1 MEGTPHH
8 HAGKGKGKQRE
19 KEAPASLLS
28 NSRQLPA
35 QDPYVPAT
43 QSLKKYVYAH
53 PTMLDKNHLNKGAG
67 KTNKRLGHHL
77 NHLSS
82 SAKASSIKAHEHD
95 DLLLDRSNQGLIE
108 VENELE
114 RTWKV
119 TQEEIV
125 EGSAI
130 GAQGKAFAL
139 KLDEFGP
146 YALDYTRNGRHLAI
160 AGRRGHVGTFD
171 WQSGRLHTELHLG
184 ETARAIRWLHDESF
198 FAVAQK
204 RYVYIY
210 DKSGLEVHQLRNHIE
225 VNQMEFLPYHFLL
238 ATIGNPGY
246 LKYQDTSTG
255 QLVVEHRT
263 KLGACRT
270 MAQNAHNA
278 FIHLGHQNGS
288 VTLWSPSVSRPQ
300 VQLQAHRG
308 PVSSI
313 ALDPSTL
320 GYRMVTCGVDG
331 SVKLWDTRK
340 WAVLNE
346 YQFKKTPTSVDF
358 SQKGLLGL
366 GWGNHISVFKD
377 LQKPDQNPR
386 MPPPPYLTHTF
397 PGVAVNDVRFCPF
410 EDVLGVGHARG
421 FTSLLVPGA
430 GEANFDSLEAD
441 PYEGKRRRREREVN
455 ALLDKVPFD
464 MITLDTEMVGKLD
477 RNVRDK
483 ADKINK
489 DKPGFVEEAFRKKSR
504 VDRLKDRGQI
514 EEDEEGLENEDDEE
528 ALDEERRKEKKRVKL
543 AKADAKN
550 RGRGRNSTLKK
561 ALRKRKR
568 NVIDPITVALKEKLE
583 RQRAANKQAKKNVAA
598 SRSAASGS
606 AGALDRF
613 AF

>member
-1 MEGTPHH
+1 MQGTPHQV
-8 HAGKGKGKQRE
+8 GKGKGKQRE
-19 KEAPASLLS
+19 KETPTSLLS

-53 PTMLDKNHLNKGAG
+53 PTMLDKNHLSKGAG

-77 NHLSS
+77 HHLST
-82 SAKASSIKAHEHD
+82 SAKVSSIKAHEHD
-95 DLLLDRSNQGLIE
+95 DLLLDRSIQGLIE

-119 TQEEIV
+119 TQDEIV

-139 KLDEFGP
+139 KLDEFGRMRST
-146 YALDYTRNGRHLAI
+146 TRAMGDISPSQGGRGMSAPST
-160 AGRRGHVGTFD
+160 GNQGV
-171 WQSGRLHTELHLG
+171 S
-184 ETARAIRWLHDESF
+184 SP
-198 FAVAQK
+198 VAQK
-204 RYVYIY
+204 KYVYIY

-238 ATIGNPGY
+238 ATIGHWAIGF

-270 MAQNAHNA
+270 MAQNSHNA

-300 VQLQAHRG
+300 VQVQAHRG

-320 GYRMVTCGVDG
+320 GYRMVTCRRRRF
-331 SVKLWDTRK
+331 VKLWDTRK

-346 YQFKKTPTSVDF
+346 YQFKRRRRSAKTGSEPEDAAS
-358 SQKGLLGL
+358 
-366 GWGNHISVFKD
+366 
-377 LQKPDQNPR
+377 
-386 MPPPPYLTHTF
+386 PYLTHTF
-397 PGVAVNDVRFCPF
+397 PGVAVNETRFCPF
-410 EDVLGVGHARG
+410 EDVLGV
-421 FTSLLVPGA
+421 
-430 GEANFDSLEAD
+430 AD

-477 RNVRDK
+477 RDVRDK
-483 ADKINK
+483 A
-489 DKPGFVEEAFRKKSR
+489 ES
-504 VDRLKDRGQI
+504 
-514 EEDEEGLENEDDEE
+514 
-528 ALDEERRKEKKRVKL
+528 
-543 AKADAKN
+543 
-550 RGRGRNSTLKK
+550 ST
-561 ALRKRKR
+561 
-568 NVIDPITVALKEKLE
+568 
-583 RQRAANKQAKKNVAA
+583 
-598 SRSAASGS
+598 G
-606 AGALDRF
+606 
-613 AF
+613 